1 MMPQGFYIS
10 IYAKDIL
17 ANETADYETD
27 EYLFYRG
34 TFSNSYKYRLSRFP
48 KISNRPHH
56 VASTFYDDKSVQ
68 RLTETLPVGGC
79 YAWFRE
85 QNKLYQQALLLDLL

>member
-17 ANETADYETD
+17 TNETTDHETD
-27 EYLFYRG
+27 EYLFYKG
-34 TFSNSYKYRLSRFP
+34 TFSKGYELSCFP
-48 KISNRPHH
+48 KIVNNPHY
-56 VASTFYDDKSVQ
+56 VASVFYDDKFVQ
-68 RLTETLPVGGC
+68 RQTETVPVGDC
-79 YAWFRE
+79 YAWFKE